1 MSRLVNI
8 LFALVLLAALV
19 IALDPQ
25 ARRKALDAVRDL
37 QPTIQQLDDQIVLDV
52 PSVEDPEE
60 DPELDVTPVPS
71 PTPFATPVVD
81 DDVQIPVTGDED
93 SSDEPII
100 QVNWDALGDSLRK
113 FWVSLQNVKINWSSE
128 NSK

>member
-52 PSVEDPEE
+52 PSVEDP
-60 DPELDVTPVPS
+60 DLDVTPVPS